1 MQRTPSNERQR
12 RSGISIL
19 SACAVILSACATA
32 LTPTPALPTE
42 WLRVQISPALSVF
55 DSVYNSCTPQG
66 IGLAIQQAE
75 GTAFTSEQAD
85 LTLSWGFPP
94 DTAGYAAELS
104 QEELVLVV
112 NPENPVQSLAISSL
126 QAVYTGDLPGW
137 DWDFLGQS
145 TIPLTAYL
153 YPEKSDLQV
162 VLDASIFTKGQ
173 SPAREVVIA
182 PGPAELRA
190 AVAADPGA
198 LGFLPRR
205 WVDAS
210 VKVVPV
216 DDLPGGEWTRPLL
229 AISRFEPQGAA
240 REWLLCVQE
249 GMQADGG

>member
-1 MQRTPSNERQR
+1 MQSTLSIVRQR
-12 RSGISIL
+12 RTGIYILTACAIIL
-19 SACAVILSACATA
+19 SACAPA

-42 WLRVQISPALSVF
+42 WLRVQVSPALSVF
-55 DSVYNSCTPQG
+55 DTVYTACTPQG
-66 IGLAIQQAE
+66 IGLAIQQAD
-75 GTAFTSEQAD
+75 GTAFTGEQAD
-85 LTLSWGFPP
+85 LTLSWGFPS

-126 QAVYTGDLPGW
+126 QAGYTGDLPGW

-145 TIPLTAYL
+145 AIPLTAYL
-153 YPEKSDLQV
+153 FPENSDLQL
-162 VLDASIFTKGQ
+162 VLGPSLFTQGQ

-190 AVAADPGA
+190 AVAADAGA
-198 LGFLPRR
+198 VGFLPRR

-216 DDLPGGEWTRPLL
+216 NGLPGGEWTRPIL

-240 REWLLCVQE
+240 REWLLCVQ
-249 GMQADGG
+249 DGVQTDGS

>member
-1 MQRTPSNERQR
+1 MQRTPSIERQR
-12 RSGISIL
+12 KAGLSIL
-19 SACAVILSACATA
+19 AVFTVFLSACATA

-55 DSVYNSCTPQG
+55 DTAYNACTPQG

-75 GTAFTSEQAD
+75 GTAFTAEQAD

-94 DTAGYAAELS
+94 DTAGYAAELI

-112 NPENPVQSLAISSL
+112 NPKNPVQSLAISSL
-126 QAVYTGDLPGW
+126 QVVYTGDLPGW

-145 TIPLTAYL
+145 AVPLTAYL
-153 YPEKSDLQV
+153 YPENSDLQI
-162 VLDASIFTKGQ
+162 VLGPSLFTKGQ
-173 SPAREVVIA
+173 SPAREVVVA
-182 PGPAELRA
+182 PGPAELRT
-190 AVAADPGA
+190 AVAADPGGV
-198 LGFLPRR
+198 GFLPRR

-216 DDLPGGEWTRPLL
+216 DGLPEDEWTRPIL

-240 REWLLCVQE
+240 REWLLCVQD